1 MATRPHSEHSLSA
14 MRSLLRMVEVM
25 VKRAGSGVVDEE
37 GTAVAATWMSESAVT
52 VFATTCNSVQSHL
65 LRSERDEVHTP

>member
-1 MATRPHSEHSLSA
+1 
-14 MRSLLRMVEVM
+14 MVEVM

-52 VFATTCNSVQSHL
+52 VFATTYDQVQPHL
-65 LRSERDEVHTP
+65 LGVGKK

>member
-1 MATRPHSEHSLSA
+1 
-14 MRSLLRMVEVM
+14 MVEVM